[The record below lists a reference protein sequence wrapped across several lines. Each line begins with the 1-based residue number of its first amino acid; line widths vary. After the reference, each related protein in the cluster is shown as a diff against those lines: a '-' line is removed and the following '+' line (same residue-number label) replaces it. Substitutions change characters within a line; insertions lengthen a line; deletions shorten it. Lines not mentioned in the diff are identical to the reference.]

1 MNKSPTQW
9 SKAFKTLEANSED
22 MVVNVQ
28 LTLDQ
33 LHELSIMMETLA
45 LHVDIDKIKEIV
57 DIEKEALNS

>member
-9 SKAFKTLEANSED
+9 SKAFKTLAANSED

-33 LHELSIMMETLA
+33 LQELSIMMETLA
-45 LHVDIDKIKEIV
+45 LNVDLDKIKEIV
-57 DIEKEALNS
+57 DIEQTYLNI